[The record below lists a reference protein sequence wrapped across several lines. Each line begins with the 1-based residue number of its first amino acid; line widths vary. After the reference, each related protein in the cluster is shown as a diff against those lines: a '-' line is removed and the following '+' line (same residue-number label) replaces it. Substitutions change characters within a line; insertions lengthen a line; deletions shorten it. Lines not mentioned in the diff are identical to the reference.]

1 MRREHTVLSENSP
14 LTRNPTAVK
23 REVNEIM
30 RDGLRARG
38 DPEPIAFFCECR
50 DARCYQAVWLT
61 GPAYDEARADP
72 GWFALVAGHDI
83 PTTRADEEPATKSP
97 RS

>member
-30 RDGLRARG
+30 RAGLRVRE
-38 DPEPIAFFCECR
+38 DSELIAFFCECR

-61 GPAYDEARADP
+61 GLAYDKARADP
-72 GWFALVAGHDI
+72 GWFALVAGHDAR
-83 PTTRADEEPATKSP
+83 TTRADDEPATKSP